1 MSGAPSHARHEP
13 TVAACNPL
21 QVDRRSWLLLLL
33 LASLWGASYLFIK
46 VALEDLSPPMIVF
59 LRTALAALVLLPLAA
74 RTGALGGLR
83 RRIAPIV
90 ALALVQVAG
99 PFLLIT
105 VGELE
110 ISSSLAGILVASA
123 PIFTA
128 LLAVWIDQ
136 AERSHG
142 WSLVGVGL
150 GIAGVALLL
159 GVDTGG
165 GAAAL
170 VGGLLVVVAS
180 LGYAI
185 GGFFLKRSFT
195 DVPPT
200 ALGAATMTV
209 SALVTA
215 PFGLA
220 TAPDSMPGLQ
230 EAASVTALGVL
241 GTGIAF
247 WIYYVLLGS
256 IGPAKSSLVA
266 YIAPGFAVVYGV
278 VLLDESFT
286 VATAA
291 GLVLIIGGSWLAAEG
306 RAPRRRAEALEAP
319 A

>member
-1 MSGAPSHARHEP
+1 M
-13 TVAACNPL
+13 
-21 QVDRRSWLLLLL
+21 DRRSWLLLLL

-46 VALEDLSPPMIVF
+46 VALEDLSPAMIVF

-74 RTGALGGLR
+74 QRDALGGLWKR
-83 RRIAPIV
+83 RGAIAL
-90 ALALVQVAG
+90 LALVQVAG
-99 PFLLIT
+99 PFMLIT

-110 ISSSLAGILVASA
+110 ISSSLAGILIAAA

-128 LLAVWIDQ
+128 LLAVWVDQ
-136 AERSHG
+136 QERSHG

-165 GAAAL
+165 GTAAL
-170 VGGLLVVVAS
+170 VGGLLVVLAS

-185 GGFFLKRSFT
+185 GGFYLKGSFADIPAT
-195 DVPPT
+195 G
-200 ALGAATMTV
+200 LGAATMTV
-209 SALVTA
+209 TALVTA

-220 TAPDSMPGLQ
+220 TAPSALPGLE
-230 EAASVTALGVL
+230 EAASVAALGVL

-247 WIYYVLLGS
+247 WIYYTLLAGV
-256 IGPAKSSLVA
+256 GPAKASLVA

-278 VLLDESFT
+278 VLLDESFSA
-286 VATAA
+286 ATAA
-291 GLVLIIGGSWLAAEG
+291 GLLMIVGGSWLAAEG
-306 RAPRRRAEALEAP
+306 RLPRRAEAVEAP